1 MHEIQEEVKARAR
14 AGPCPVSLIQ
24 QKSFIQTDKTFDTMC
39 WGWWDQNKKYFVR
52 LRRMG
57 RQR

>member
-24 QKSFIQTDKTFDTMC
+24 QISFIQLTKH
-39 WGWWDQNKKYFVR
+39 
-52 LRRMG
+52 LRRCVG
-57 RQR
+57 VGGIKTKSTLFV